1 MLDEVEKPVP
11 PPDKETNMK
20 QAAYDL
26 CYLAA
31 CAINGIPSE
40 KEKIKGMNLENLHQM
55 SRMHSLSALAAMTL
69 SSAGVEISPEWRAEK
84 EKAIRKNLLFDNE
97 RSKILRYF
105 NENSIWYLPM
115 KGVILKDLYPKLG
128 MREMADNDILYD
140 KNRQS
145 DVVGFMK
152 QNGYEAKSVGRSHHD
167 TFYKEPVYNFELHT
181 MMFADIVD
189 ERFTTYYENIKD
201 RLLPD
206 EGKTCGY
213 HMSDDDFYIHMTAHE
228 YKHYSR
234 GGTGLR
240 SLLDRYV
247 YLLKKSDCL
256 DFSYIEAECTKLG
269 GDDFEKETRALCGKV
284 FGNPS
289 MDTLTDKE
297 CEMLEYYM
305 FSSTYGTMAQSIR
318 HRMEKKYGR
327 TGKVEKFRYLFRR
340 VFPKTEFYKAYAP
353 IVYKYNILIP
363 AVWFGRLIKAVL
375 GKRKY
380 IKQELSAISK
390 IKENDS

>member
-1 MLDEVEKPVP
+1 
-11 PPDKETNMK
+11 
-20 QAAYDL
+20 
-26 CYLAA
+26 
-31 CAINGIPSE
+31 
-40 KEKIKGMNLENLHQM
+40 
-55 SRMHSLSALAAMTL
+55 
-69 SSAGVEISPEWRAEK
+69 
-84 EKAIRKNLLFDNE
+84 
-97 RSKILRYF
+97 
-105 NENSIWYLPM
+105 M

-305 FSSTYGTMAQSIR
+305 FSTTYGTMAQSVQ
-318 HRMEKKYGR
+318 HRIEKEYGEVNS
-327 TGKVEKFRYLFRR
+327 GSKIRYLLRR
-340 VFPKTEFYKAYAP
+340 VFPKIEFYKAYSP
-353 IVYKYNILIP
+353 IAYRYKILIP
-363 AVWFGRLIKAVL
+363 FVWLKRLIKAISS
-375 GKRKY
+375 KT
-380 IKQELSAISK
+380 KQICREMK
-390 IKENDS
+390 MVYRMEKKE